1 MLTRSP
7 SSPASLS
14 QRALAQRRLRRS
26 SAHRLLCN
34 TNGCTT
40 FLEVDAELRVATC
53 PICGYARRSMDT
65 PTAAVPH

>member
-7 SSPASLS
+7 SSPASFS

-40 FLEVDAELRVATC
+40 FLEVDTDRQVAVC
-53 PICGYARRSMDT
+53 PICGYVRQAKGVTATAT
-65 PTAAVPH
+65 PH